1 MPESEQCT
9 AMSDKRKIPEMSE
22 QWRGI
27 PNVAVL
33 ADGQQWATHCEK
45 FLDSGIDPV
54 LYFVVLQAEA
64 SL

>member
-1 MPESEQCT
+1 
-9 AMSDKRKIPEMSE
+9 MSDKRKIPEMSE

-27 PNVAVL
+27 PDVAVL
-33 ADGQQWATHCEK
+33 ADGQRWATHSEK